1 LPHTSEEEKN
11 VIVEAG
17 SCRTAYSQARGTKAS
32 TKFEMPTDGC
42 FTAPGSTFRFWLSE
56 MAESQKRFRL
66 VFAVEA
72 GLERLL
78 SYCMFMI
85 SCEGAV
91 IWTKIC
97 RGGCANRLTT
107 GPWHKNLY
115 KAAVALRR

>member
-1 LPHTSEEEKN
+1 

-17 SCRTAYSQARGTKAS
+17 SCRTAYSQARGTRAS
-32 TKFEMPTDGC
+32 TKFETPQMAASPLPDRHFVFG
-42 FTAPGSTFRFWLSE
+42 SE

-115 KAAVALRR
+115 KAAAALRR